1 MKYVFQEKVY
11 STLSSCYEDN
21 IDKITV
27 GIATVRARLKKGWS
41 LEKALLHPK
50 EKTITTKLGAHTVEG
65 KVYENLPSIADEY
78 GMTLNTIYKR
88 YSRGCRGD
96 DLVPLKKRKSY
107 VEPAKEANHKFYADG
122 VGYKSAADAC
132 RKLNV
137 KYVTYRKN
145 LVRGFSVEQA
155 LGIEPVIDGRAARG
169 RKFDVDGK
177 KYTIKELSE
186 LHDAPEITIRDRLK
200 RGATIRQAIG
210 LDEIP
215 KGALKKQREIK
226 KKKRN
231 PIRLAVEGKI
241 YTSYQALADA
251 YDLPQYTVRQ
261 RIVDYGYTPE
271 DAVKLDGKSKPLT
284 VAGVNY
290 PSKAAVAEAYALTPA
305 VLLAR
310 LAGNVTIEQALGI
323 EIKENSR
330 TITFAGETYKSLSDL
345 ADKKGISA
353 GALRS
358 RIQSGLSL
366 EEAINAGD
374 RIRNSGRYNLTILQ
388 RDSELSAK
396 PAWLYF
402 VRIFINNK
410 ERFKI
415 GITTQTVDKRLKQ
428 EAYEFQTIKVI
439 DGALLDCFVLEQEV
453 IELLYDKRDPEI
465 TTDMLDGYSEIF
477 ILNESDIEAIT
488 EILDI

>member
-1 MKYVFQEKVY
+1 M
-11 STLSSCYEDN
+11 
-21 IDKITV
+21 
-27 GIATVRARLKKGWS
+27 
-41 LEKALLHPK
+41 
-50 EKTITTKLGAHTVEG
+50 
-65 KVYENLPSIADEY
+65 
-78 GMTLNTIYKR
+78 
-88 YSRGCRGD
+88 
-96 DLVPLKKRKSY
+96 
-107 VEPAKEANHKFYADG
+107 
-122 VGYKSAADAC
+122 
-132 RKLNV
+132 
-137 KYVTYRKN
+137 
-145 LVRGFSVEQA
+145 
-155 LGIEPVIDGRAARG
+155 
-169 RKFDVDGK
+169 
-177 KYTIKELSE
+177 
-186 LHDAPEITIRDRLK
+186 TIRDRLK

-215 KGALKKQREIK
+215 KGTLKKQREIK
-226 KKKRN
+226 KQKRK
-231 PIRLAVEGKI
+231 PIRLTVEGKI

-271 DAVKLDGKSKPLT
+271 HAVKLDGKSKPVT

-290 PSKAAVAEAYALTPA
+290 PSKAAVAEAYGLTPA

-310 LAGNVTIEQALGI
+310 LAGDVTIEQALGI

-330 TITFAGETYKSLSDL
+330 TITFAGEIYKSLSDL

-353 GALRS
+353 GALRT

-374 RIRNSGRYNLTILQ
+374 RIRNSGRYNLTILK

-396 PAWLYF
+396 PALLYF

-439 DGALLDCFVLEQEV
+439 KGTLLDCVVLEQEV
-453 IELLYDKRDPEI
+453 IELLDDKRDPEI

-477 ILNESDIEAIT
+477 ILNESDIEEII

>member
-1 MKYVFQEKVY
+1 MKYVFQGKGY
-11 STLSSCYEDN
+11 STLSSCYDDN

-27 GIATVRARLKKGWS
+27 GIATVRTRLKKGGD

-50 EKTITTKLGAHTVEG
+50 EKTITTKLGAHSVEG

-107 VEPAKEANHKFYADG
+107 VEPAKETNYQFYAGG

-145 LVRGFSVEQA
+145 LDKGYSAEQA
-155 LGIEPVIDGRAARG
+155 LGIEPVKDGRVARG
-169 RKFDVDGK
+169 LKFDVDGK
-177 KYTIKELSE
+177 KYTIKELTK
-186 LHDAPEITIRDRLK
+186 LHNTPEVTIRDRLK
-200 RGATIRQAIG
+200 RGATIKQAIG
-210 LDEIP
+210 LDKIP
-215 KGALKKQREIK
+215 KGALKNRREFET
-226 KKKRN
+226 KKRG
-231 PIRLAVEGKI
+231 PIHLIVEGEV

-251 YDLPQYTVRQ
+251 YGLPQYTVRQ
-261 RIVDYGYTPE
+261 RIVDFGYTPE
-271 DAVKLDGKSKPLT
+271 DAVKLEGKSKPLT
-284 VAGVNY
+284 VEGVDY
-290 PSKAAVAEAYALTPA
+290 PSKAAVAEAYGLTAA
-305 VLLAR
+305 VLLGR
-310 LAGNVTIEQALGI
+310 LAGDVSIEQALGI

-330 TITFAGETYKSLSDL
+330 TVDFEGEIFRSLNEL
-345 ADKKGISA
+345 ADRKGISI

-366 EEAINAGD
+366 EEAISAGD

-388 RDSELSAK
+388 RDSELAAK

-402 VRIFINNK
+402 VRILINNK

-428 EAYEFQTIKVI
+428 EAYEFQEIKVI
-439 DGALLDCFVLEQEV
+439 DGTLLDCFVLEQEV

-465 TTDMLDGYSEIF
+465 TSDMLDGYSEIF
-477 ILNESDIEAIT
+477 ILNESDIESIT